1 MNSSSKNVLLM
12 KADIGKAKPS
22 LYNLPNQNFS
32 YGKAYIKDKE
42 GAKEG
47 TFKKILKKIKIKIFL
62 VSMTWK
68 YHEATKD
75 PSPNVNFAKLNKEK
89 VVGNK
94 SNVLEI
100 VVKKLFK
107 FFRI

>member
-1 MNSSSKNVLLM
+1 
-12 KADIGKAKPS
+12 
-22 LYNLPNQNFS
+22 
-32 YGKAYIKDKE
+32 
-42 GAKEG
+42 
-47 TFKKILKKIKIKIFL
+47 
-62 VSMTWK
+62 MTWK
-68 YHEATKD
+68 YHEATKN

-107 FFRI
+107 LLRI